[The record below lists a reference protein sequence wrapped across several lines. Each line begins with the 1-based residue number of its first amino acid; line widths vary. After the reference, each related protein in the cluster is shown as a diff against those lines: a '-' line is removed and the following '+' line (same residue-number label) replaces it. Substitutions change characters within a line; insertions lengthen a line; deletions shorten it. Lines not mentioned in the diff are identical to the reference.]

1 MSDTTT
7 STDAQTDAR
16 MSAEEARRIK
26 ERGEGW
32 RRWLRPNLLIGG
44 TLVGVVFVT
53 MFVGLFWTPRNPN
66 AIDVGGRL
74 SGIGQGGYLLG
85 SDHYGRDTLS
95 QLMVGARSAVII
107 STVSSVSALVM
118 GVIIGGIAALRRGM
132 TEEVLM
138 RSSDI
143 LYSFPGVVVAIALVA
158 VLGSSFG
165 TAILAIVLIFTPT
178 TARVVRGVS
187 LEVVNR
193 NWFLAARGYARRPAW
208 IYFRQVIPNISPI
221 LIVQGTL
228 LFAQAV
234 LIEAALSYLGLGVQ
248 PPTPSWGRML
258 RDSQQYAAI
267 EPVLAFAPGLAIVIT
282 VLGVNLIGDGLR
294 DVFDPKL
301 RRIR

>member
-1 MSDTTT
+1 MSDTT
-7 STDAQTDAR
+7 STTLSADDAR
-16 MSAEEARRIK
+16 KLK
-26 ERGEGW
+26 EKGEGW
-32 RRWLRPNLLIGG
+32 RRWMRPNLLIGVG
-44 TLVGVVFVT
+44 LVGLVFV
-53 MFVGLFWTPRNPN
+53 MMVVGLFWTPKNPN
-66 AIDVGGRL
+66 ALDVGGRL
-74 SGIGQGGYLLG
+74 SPIGQGGYLLG

-107 STVSSVSALVM
+107 STVSSVSALIL
-118 GVIIGGIAALRRGM
+118 GVIIGGIAALRRGAV
-132 TEEVLM
+132 EEVLM
-138 RSSDI
+138 RASDI

-158 VLGSSFG
+158 VLGSSFR
-165 TAILAIVLIFTPT
+165 TAIIAIVLIFTPT
-178 TARVVRGVS
+178 TARLVRGVS

-208 IYFRQVIPNISPI
+208 IYFRQVIPNISPM

-248 PPTPSWGRML
+248 PPTASWGRML

-267 EPVLAFAPGLAIVIT
+267 EPILAIAPGMAIVIT
-282 VLGVNLIGDGLR
+282 VLGVNLVGDGLR